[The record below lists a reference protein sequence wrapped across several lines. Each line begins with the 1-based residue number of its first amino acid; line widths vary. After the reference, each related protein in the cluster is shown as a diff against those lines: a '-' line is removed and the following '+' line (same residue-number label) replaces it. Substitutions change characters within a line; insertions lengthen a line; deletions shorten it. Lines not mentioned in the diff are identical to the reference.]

1 MASLESE
8 LSSLGLV
15 ADRMGWLKWAGCE
28 EIVSASDFV
37 NLSGE
42 GEVFAEFNVEEIVEL
57 VLTEG
62 QDKPDSDEDKHDEPH
77 IVKEYAWKLQEFVE
91 YHPDTFPPHLVSAV
105 NDIRGK
111 LNAMQLTGLRQA
123 SIIHLFQA

>member
-15 ADRMGWLKWAGCE
+15 ADRMGWLLDGEKN
-28 EIVSASDFV
+28 VSASDFV

-42 GEVFAEFNVEEIVEL
+42 GAVFEELNVEEIVEL

-62 QDKPDSDEDKHDEPH
+62 QDKIQMRMNMMSRT
-77 IVKEYAWKLQEFVE
+77 LC
-91 YHPDTFPPHLVSAV
+91 
-105 NDIRGK
+105 
-111 LNAMQLTGLRQA
+111 RQA
-123 SIIHLFQA
+123 LDRRKSMHGSFKSSLSIILTVSCLTWSVQ